1 VRSTRTVATALLG
14 ALTIALLPARV
25 TAAGCDGA
33 ALTTVRYYLEDRD
46 AGEYRRAQRYL
57 SPDFG
62 PRFREIY
69 EATYLDYMSDAD
81 VRWRQATIQGS
92 ASGSGSCTV
101 SVTATRDAAGGSA
114 AVAETYTLAQTYQ
127 GWRIEEWRWQPAP

>member
-1 VRSTRTVATALLG
+1 MRIAATALLV
-14 ALTIALLPARV
+14 ALTIGAIPARV
-25 TAAGCDGA
+25 TAAQCDAG
-33 ALTTVRYYLEDRD
+33 ALTIVRYYLDDRD

-62 PRFREIY
+62 RRFRDIY
-69 EATYLDYMSDAD
+69 EAAYLEYMSDPD